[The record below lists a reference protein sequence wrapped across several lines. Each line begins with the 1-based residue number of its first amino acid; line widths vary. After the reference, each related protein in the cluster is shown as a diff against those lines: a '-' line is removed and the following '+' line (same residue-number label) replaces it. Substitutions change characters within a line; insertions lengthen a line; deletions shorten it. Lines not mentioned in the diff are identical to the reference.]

1 MADPRA
7 VGCGD
12 LVAVAR
18 NAAVDH
24 LESHQPAGHA
34 LGLLLLQ
41 QGAVDELL
49 ALGEFGDPA
58 QSAFERRGG
67 VVDVVAVEAEA
78 LLQTQRIARAQT
90 DILESELFAGLPERF
105 PEFVAVFVG
114 RVNLAAARSG
124 IARDRKDGVAACDL
138 HLFEGVVLHLLD
150 RLVAHLLHDLH
161 GQRSLHGELA
171 DFVRSVVKLLAVAHL
186 HAEGL
191 SLGADMLP
199 VLVDIGGV
207 DAEHVGFGVDAVN
220 QDVVDDAP
228 AAVGHAGVLHLAV
241 EELRNVVGRDALQQI
256 ERPGTLDPDFAHVA
270 HVEDPGAVAHGHVLV
285 VDAREFDGHVV
296 SREFGHLGA
305 RGDVVLGEYGGFHM

>member
-1 MADPRA
+1 MSDFGPVRR
-7 VGCGD
+7 GD
-12 LVAVAR
+12 RVAVAR
-18 NAAVDH
+18 NAPLDH
-24 LESHQPAGHA
+24 FQPHQFAPHA
-34 LGLLLLQ
+34 LGLEPLHR
-41 QGAVDELL
+41 GAVDEIL
-49 ALGEFGDPA
+49 ALGEFRDPP
-58 QSAFERRGG
+58 QPGFERRRS

-78 LLQTQRIARAQT
+78 LFQTQGVARAET
-90 DILESELFAGLPERF
+90 DVFQPELRAGLPEGF

-114 RVNLAAARSG
+114 DVDLAAARPG
-124 IARDRKDGVAACDL
+124 VTRDRKDGVAPGD
-138 HLFEGVVLHLLD
+138 GHLLKGIILHPFH
-150 RLVAHLLHDLH
+150 RLGTHLLHDLH
-161 GQRSLHGELA
+161 SQRSLHGQLA
-171 DFVRSVVKLLAVAHL
+171 DLVRGIVKLPAVARL

>member
-1 MADPRA
+1 MSDFGPVRR
-7 VGCGD
+7 GD
-12 LVAVAR
+12 RVAVAR
-18 NAAVDH
+18 NAPLDH
-24 LESHQPAGHA
+24 FQPHQFAPHA
-34 LGLLLLQ
+34 LGLETLHR
-41 QGAVDELL
+41 GAVDEIL
-49 ALGEFGDPA
+49 ALGEFRDPP
-58 QSAFERRGG
+58 QPGFERRRS

-171 DFVRSVVKLLAVAHL
+171 DFVRSVVKLPAVARL

-256 ERPGTLDPDFAHVA
+256 ERPGALDPDFAHVA